1 MAEAV
6 LPVWA
11 VATMY
16 RLNAVFVLN
25 SGLVHLHFP
34 TCFGCFFFSFRL
46 ISIDKLIISTVSV
59 IDICRF
65 ILRRIY
71 LRLGLTTMRNYTSE
85 TIAEAN
91 ITRIRYLE
99 RKRNALEIP
108 GRSAR
113 GLRVAT

>member
-1 MAEAV
+1 MAV
-6 LPVWA
+6 
-11 VATMY
+11 
-16 RLNAVFVLN
+16 
-25 SGLVHLHFP
+25 
-34 TCFGCFFFSFRL
+34 FFFSFRL